1 MYEYPD
7 EELINLLNDNSEEA
21 ADILYDKYSYIV
33 DLIYNNYKRS
43 AYALSVD
50 LKELK
55 QEALVGFSN
64 ALASYDTTK
73 AASLPTYITVCV
85 ERRITNYLRNAD
97 TTKSKL
103 MKEAY
108 SLDTQF
114 EDEDNL
120 SLLDVIGDYKNEPE
134 RNLEQKEHIKYIQ
147 KKIDELL
154 SPSEKEVYELM
165 LNDINYITIAE
176 ILHKSPKQID
186 NTIQRIR
193 KKLREIV

>member
-7 EELINLLNDNSEEA
+7 EELINLLNENSEEA
-21 ADILYDKYSYIV
+21 ANVLYDKYSYIV
-33 DLIYNNYKRS
+33 DVFYNKYKRS
-43 AYALSVD
+43 AYALSID

-64 ALASYDTTK
+64 ALATYDVSK
-73 AASLPTYITVCV
+73 AASLPTYITLCV
-85 ERRITNYLRNAD
+85 ERRMKGYIKKAD

-120 SLLDVIGDYKNEPE
+120 SLLDLIGDYKTNPE
-134 RNLEQKEHIKYIQ
+134 RTLEQKERLKEIQ
-147 KKIDELL
+147 RKIDELL

-165 LNDINYITIAE
+165 LNDINYLDIAE

-186 NTIQRIR
+186 NAIQRIR
-193 KKLREIV
+193 NKLREII

>member
-7 EELINLLNDNSEEA
+7 EELINLFNDNSEEA

-73 AASLPTYITVCV
+73 AASLPTYISVCV
-85 ERRITNYLRNAD
+85 ERRITNYIRNAD

-147 KKIDELL
+147 RKIDELL

-165 LNDINYITIAE
+165 LNDINYITIAD
-176 ILHKSPKQID
+176 ILHKTPKQID